1 MRLLATMFLGMGLL
15 SSPTII
21 SQAAAEDGTA
31 ILAGGCFWC
40 VESDFDHVKGVKE
53 TVSGYIGG
61 NTDNPTYRTHGKD
74 GHLEAVKIVYD
85 KNSAEYRSLLDTFWR
100 TIDVLDDRG
109 QFCDKGNSYRTAVF
123 VANEDERAIAEASK
137 ADAEKELGKKIK
149 TRILDAA
156 TFWPAEEYHQDY
168 YQKSSARYNY
178 YRKACG
184 RDKRVKQVWGESA
197 YLGVDK

>member
-1 MRLLATMFLGMGLL
+1 MRLLTSMFFGLGLL
-15 SSPTII
+15 SSPILL
-21 SQAAAEDGTA
+21 SQATAEDGTA

-61 NTDNPTYRTHGKD
+61 KTDNPTYRSHGKD

-100 TIDVLDDRG
+100 TIDVLDDEG

-123 VANEDERAIAEASK
+123 VANDEERAIAEASK
-137 ADAEKELGKKIK
+137 AEAEQELGQKIK
-149 TRILDAA
+149 TRILDATA
-156 TFWPAEEYHQDY
+156 FWPAEDYHQDY

-184 RDKRVKQVWGESA
+184 RDKRVKKLWGEAA

>member
-1 MRLLATMFLGMGLL
+1 MRLLTSMFLGLGLL
-15 SSPTII
+15 STPTLV
-21 SQAAAEDGTA
+21 SQASAEDGTA

-40 VESDFDHVKGVKE
+40 VESDFDHVKGVTE

-61 NTDNPTYRTHGKD
+61 KTDSPTYRSHGKD

-85 KNSAEYRSLLDTFWR
+85 KNSADYRSLLDTFWR
-100 TIDVLDDRG
+100 TIDVLDDKG

-123 VANEDERAIAEASK
+123 VANDEERAIAEASK
-137 ADAEKELGKKIK
+137 ADAEQELGQEIK

-156 TFWPAEEYHQDY
+156 AFWPAEDYHQDY
-168 YQKSSARYNY
+168 YEKSSARYNY

-184 RDKRVKQVWGESA
+184 RDKRVKQVWGETA
-197 YLGVDK
+197 FLGVDK